1 MIDLVMPWLEPNN
14 YKKKE
19 ENHDK
24 CSKIDVNK
32 LIKEYIECRE
42 YASYDYCFDIFD
54 EQNKCF
60 IKK

>member
-1 MIDLVMPWLEPNN
+1 MIDLVIPLLERNN

-24 CSKIDVNK
+24 CLKIDVNK
-32 LIKEYIECRE
+32 LIKEYTECRE

-54 EQNKCF
+54 EHNKCF